1 MLGFLV
7 KKIARSAAVLVVVT
21 FATFLLIYGNGPGIA
36 RNVLGGSTTFSSQA
50 EVHAEMVKLG
60 LDRPLY
66 AQYGSWFKGALTGN
80 LQASFFTGQPV
91 TSTLGNRVPVTLSV
105 AGLTLLLTIVFSVL
119 MGVAAAVYGGWIDR
133 LVQFLAVI
141 GGAVPSFIVAIG
153 LVFALAV
160 DVRLFPATGYV
171 ALGQNASL
179 WAQSLVLPVV
189 ALLVGSVGSAASQF
203 RGAVVDTL
211 EQDYVHTLR
220 ARGIP
225 ERHVILR
232 HVLRNAAG
240 PGLTVLS
247 LQTIALIGGVV
258 VIEQVFALPGMGQL
272 ATNAAEQGD
281 VPVVMGC
288 VLVIVLLVLVVN
300 MLADVA
306 SALLNPKARLQ

>member
-7 KKIARSAAVLVVVT
+7 RKVARSAAVLVVVS

-36 RNVLGGSTTFSSQA
+36 RNVLGGSISLATDAQ
-50 EVHAEMVKLG
+50 VHAEMVKLG
-60 LDRPLY
+60 LDRPIVV
-66 AQYGSWFKGALTGN
+66 QYGSWVNGVLTGN
-80 LQASFFTGQPV
+80 LQDSFFTGQPV
-91 TSTLGNRVPVTLSV
+91 TSTLVNRVPVTLSV
-105 AGLTLLLTIVFSVL
+105 TGLTLLLTIVFSVL
-119 MGVAAAVYGGWIDR
+119 MGVAAAVYGGWVDR
-133 LVQFLAVI
+133 LVQLLAVL

-160 DVRLFPATGYV
+160 DIRLFPATGYV
-171 ALGQNASL
+171 SPSQSVSQ

-203 RGAVVDTL
+203 RGAVADAL
-211 EQDYVHTLR
+211 EQDYVRTLR
-220 ARGIP
+220 ARGIA
-225 ERHVILR
+225 ERYIILR

-281 VPVVMGC
+281 VPVVMGS
-288 VLVIVLLVLVVN
+288 VLVMIVVVLVVN
-300 MLADVA
+300 VLTDVA
-306 SALLNPKARLQ
+306 TAFVNPKSKLL

>member
-7 KKIARSAAVLVVVT
+7 RKVARSAAVLVVVS

-36 RNVLGGSTTFSSQA
+36 RNVLGGSITLATDAQ
-50 EVHAEMVKLG
+50 VHAEMVKLG
-60 LDRPLY
+60 LDRPLFV
-66 AQYGSWFKGALTGN
+66 QYGSWFKGALTGD
-80 LQASFFTGQPV
+80 LQDSFFTGQPV
-91 TSTLGNRVPVTLSV
+91 TATLENRVPVTLSL
-105 AGLTLLLTIVFSVL
+105 AGLTLLLTVIFSVL
-119 MGVAAAVYGGWIDR
+119 MGVAAAVYGRWIDR

-171 ALGQNASL
+171 ALGQNASR

-211 EQDYVHTLR
+211 EQDYVRTLR
-220 ARGIP
+220 ARGIA
-225 ERHVILR
+225 ERYIIFR

-240 PGLTVLS
+240 PGLTVLA

-258 VIEQVFALPGMGQL
+258 VIEQVFALPGMGAL
-272 ATNAAEQGD
+272 ATSAAEQGD

-288 VLVIVLLVLVVN
+288 VLVTIIIVLVVN
-300 MLADVA
+300 LVADVA
-306 SALLNPKARLQ
+306 GALLNPKAALQ

>member
-7 KKIARSAAVLVVVT
+7 KKVARSAAVLIVVT

-36 RNVLGGSTTFSSQA
+36 RNVLGGSISLATQA
-50 EVHAEMVKLG
+50 QVHEEMVKLG
-60 LDRPLY
+60 LDRPLVV
-66 AQYGSWFKGALTGN
+66 QYGTWFQGALTGN

-91 TSTLGNRVPVTLSV
+91 TSTLLNRVPVTLSL
-105 AGLTLLLTIVFSVL
+105 AGLTLLLTIVFSVM

-133 LVQFLAVI
+133 LVQLLAVL

-171 ALGQNASL
+171 SPGQSVSQ
-179 WAQSLVLPVV
+179 WAQSLVLPVI

-203 RGAVVDTL
+203 RGAVKDTL
-211 EQDYVHTLR
+211 EQDYVRTLR
-220 ARGIP
+220 ARGIL
-225 ERHVILR
+225 ERQVILR

-272 ATNAAEQGD
+272 ATSAAEQGD

-288 VLVIVLLVLVVN
+288 VLVIILLVLVVN
-300 MLADVA
+300 VLTDVA
-306 SALLNPKARLQ
+306 SALLNPKAKLQ